1 MHVLVDL
8 GHTRQLRS
16 PDHELLT
23 LARTLAGGDS
33 VTVLSHDPQPEGL
46 ADELGGYGAATLLVP
61 EREAEDLSLTDT
73 ALLDA
78 ALADSGATLVVGAND
93 ADTTEWLSLIHI

>member
-23 LARTLAGGDS
+23 LARTLAGGDP
-33 VTVLSHDPQPEGL
+33 VTVLSHEPQPEGL
-46 ADELGGYGAATLLVP
+46 ADEL
-61 EREAEDLSLTDT
+61 
-73 ALLDA
+73 
-78 ALADSGATLVVGAND
+78 
-93 ADTTEWLSLIHI
+93 

>member
-23 LARTLAGGDS
+23 LARTLAGGDP
-33 VTVLSHDPQPEGL
+33 VTVLIHEPQPE
-46 ADELGGYGAATLLVP
+46 
-61 EREAEDLSLTDT
+61 
-73 ALLDA
+73 
-78 ALADSGATLVVGAND
+78 
-93 ADTTEWLSLIHI
+93 LSLIHISEPTRQVR